1 MVTKLI
7 KESLPKANYNYADI
21 DNNEHILNA
30 LEWHWVNGNQPMSV
44 PYWSNKVGATNL
56 DNFIYALSE
65 AGWVISKANARRK
78 WGEFSLNQ
86 AMIDKHLSREQQLQY
101 KTNARINKYAM
112 RNVENLAVDQVKT
125 ASGVR
130 PTGLIRKGFAKCAN
144 QQFQLDVAPLVKYY
158 DAVLAN
164 LTKSMDKVIQKY
176 PTIVLDE
183 TNYKVI
189 SKELLDYYIFHSNN
203 LYTMEGNVSD
213 SRGRAIYNALARV
226 GNPIACKD
234 IRACLVVPQP
244 VTLTLNH
251 TQALKDIYL
260 FIAELS
266 GQKHCNS
273 WAHKAIAGKSAYI
286 RRELHNIDLDT
297 EAGRKEL
304 YENIW
309 LERIYNRLDQLFI
322 YGTVEWDI
330 PLELDAT
337 MSLAQIVGIL
347 TNDARL
353 LNRTN
358 VINPSELLDA
368 WHVPG
373 VPRLHTKTVGTPVFY
388 GSAQTATKLL
398 RSKKLTAVQK
408 LHDLCVLEQ
417 REPTKEE
424 IIEAKATD
432 KTHIATLNKEFNRGA
447 FGVIKSFKDFLIQN
461 SSVETPIINMKIWD
475 DEFEVE
481 VNKFKPVSAQV
492 NAYKVWDTASKR
504 AVVFLNHEPI
514 KVPDYDRFRLYYP
527 TGLVHNLDSQV
538 MNKVL
543 EQLDEWAIAIHD
555 AILCLPGSQARQIYV
570 QVLEELR
577 ANRTRILANYRQSIG
592 ATSNTANIA
601 WAKLMDK
608 VEPLCSAVPF
618 AESALK

>member
-7 KESLPKANYNYADI
+7 KESLPKANYNYANI
-21 DNNEHILNA
+21 DNNEELLNA
-30 LEWHWVNGNQPMSV
+30 LEWHWVNGNQPMST
-44 PYWSNKVGATNL
+44 PYWSNKVGAVNL

-65 AGWVISKANARRK
+65 AGWIISKANARRK

-112 RNVENLAVDQVKT
+112 RYVENHQTDLVKT

-130 PTGLIRKGFAKCAN
+130 ATGLVREGFAKCAN
-144 QQFQLDVAPLVKYY
+144 QPFQLDVAPLVKYY
-158 DAVLAN
+158 DAILAN

-176 PTIVLDE
+176 PTISMDE

-189 SKELLDYYIFHSNN
+189 SKELLDYYIFHHDNVYS
-203 LYTMEGNVSD
+203 MEGNVSD
-213 SRGRAIYNALARV
+213 SRGRAIYNALSRV

-234 IRACLVVPQP
+234 IRACLVVPKGKII
-244 VTLTLNH
+244 H
-251 TQALKDIYL
+251 KSDSSALKDIYL

-266 GQKHCNS
+266 GQKQCSS
-273 WAHKAIAGKSAYI
+273 WSHKAVAGQFAYV
-286 RRELHNIDLDT
+286 RRELHNIDLNT

-304 YENIW
+304 HENIW
-309 LERIYNRLDQLFI
+309 LERIYNRLDDLFANGSV
-322 YGTVEWDI
+322 YWDI

-347 TNDARL
+347 TNDQRL

-358 VINPSELLDA
+358 VINPGELLDA

-398 RSKKLTAVQK
+398 RSKKLAYTQ
-408 LHDLCVLEQ
+408 EQ
-417 REPTKEE
+417 VK
-424 IIEAKATD
+424 I
-432 KTHIATLNKEFNRGA
+432 LNREFNKGA
-447 FGVIKSFKDFLIQN
+447 FGVIKTFKDFLIQN
-461 SSVETPIINMKIWD
+461 ANVTTPIIPMNIWD
-475 DEFEVE
+475 DNFEVE
-481 VNKFKPVSAQV
+481 VNKFRPVAAQV
-492 NAYKVWDTASKR
+492 NAYKVWDTATKR
-504 AVVFLNHEPI
+504 PVVFLNHEPI
-514 KVPDYDRFRLYYP
+514 TVPDYDRFRLYYP

-543 EQLDEWAIAIHD
+543 IRLDEWAIAIHD
-555 AILCLPGSQARQIYV
+555 AILCLPGTKARQIYV

-608 VEPLCSAVPF
+608 VEQLDSLIPF
-618 AESALK
+618 SESALK

>member
-7 KESLPKANYNYADI
+7 KESLPKANYDYANI
-21 DNNEHILNA
+21 DNNQELLNA
-30 LEWHWVNGNQPMSV
+30 LEWHWVNGNQPLSV

-65 AGWVISKANARRK
+65 AGWVISKANARRR

-86 AMIDKHLSREQQLQY
+86 AMIDKHISREQQLQY
-101 KTNARINKYAM
+101 KTKARINKYAM

-144 QQFQLDVAPLVKYY
+144 QQFQLDVVPLVKYY

-189 SKELLDYYIFHSNN
+189 SKELLDYYIFHNNN
-203 LYTMEGNVSD
+203 LYTMEGNTSD

-244 VTLTLNH
+244 VTLTVNN

-273 WAHKAIAGKSAYI
+273 WAHKTLAGRSAYL
-286 RRELHNIDLDT
+286 RRELHTIDLDT

-304 YENIW
+304 HENIW
-309 LERIYNRLDQLFI
+309 LERIYNKLDQLFI
-322 YGTVEWDI
+322 YGSVEWDI
-330 PLELDAT
+330 PLEMDAT

-368 WHVPG
+368 WYVPG

-398 RSKKLTAVQK
+398 RSKKL
-408 LHDLCVLEQ
+408 DY
-417 REPTKEE
+417 TKE
-424 IIEAKATD
+424 
-432 KTHIATLNKEFNRGA
+432 HIKILNKEFNRGA

-543 EQLDEWAIAIHD
+543 EQLEEWAIAIHD
-555 AILCLPGSQARQIYV
+555 AILVLPGSQARQIYV

>member
-7 KESLPKANYNYADI
+7 KDSLPQANYNYANI
-21 DNNEHILNA
+21 DNNQELLNA
-30 LEWHWVNGNQPMSV
+30 LEWHWVNGNQPLSV

-101 KTNARINKYAM
+101 KTKARINKYAM

-144 QQFQLDVAPLVKYY
+144 QQFQLDVVPLVKYY

-189 SKELLDYYIFHSNN
+189 SKELLDYYIFHNNN
-203 LYTMEGNVSD
+203 LYTMEGNTSD

-244 VTLTLNH
+244 VTLTVND

-273 WAHKAIAGKSAYI
+273 WAHKTLAGRSAYL
-286 RRELHNIDLDT
+286 RRALHTIDLDT

-304 YENIW
+304 HENIW

-322 YGTVEWDI
+322 YGSVEWDI
-330 PLELDAT
+330 PLEMDAT

-398 RSKKLTAVQK
+398 RSKKL
-408 LHDLCVLEQ
+408 DY
-417 REPTKEE
+417 TK
-424 IIEAKATD
+424 D
-432 KTHIATLNKEFNRGA
+432 HIKILNKEFNRGA
-447 FGVIKSFKDFLIQN
+447 FGVIKGFKDFLIQN

-527 TGLVHNLDSQV
+527 TGLV
-538 MNKVL
+538 
-543 EQLDEWAIAIHD
+543 
-555 AILCLPGSQARQIYV
+555 
-570 QVLEELR
+570 
-577 ANRTRILANYRQSIG
+577 
-592 ATSNTANIA
+592 
-601 WAKLMDK
+601 
-608 VEPLCSAVPF
+608 
-618 AESALK
+618 

>member
-7 KESLPKANYNYADI
+7 KDSLPKANYNYANI
-21 DNNEHILNA
+21 DNNQELLNA
-30 LEWHWVNGNQPMSV
+30 LEWHWVNGNQPLSV
-44 PYWSNKVGATNL
+44 PYWSNKVGATNI

-65 AGWVISKANARRK
+65 AGWVISKANARRR

-101 KTNARINKYAM
+101 KTKARINKYAM

-144 QQFQLDVAPLVKYY
+144 QQFQLDVVPLVKYY

-189 SKELLDYYIFHSNN
+189 SKELLDYYIFHNNN
-203 LYTMEGNVSD
+203 LYTMEGNTSD

-244 VTLTLNH
+244 VTLTVNN

-273 WAHKAIAGKSAYI
+273 WAHKMLAGRSAYL
-286 RRELHNIDLDT
+286 RRELHTIDLDT

-304 YENIW
+304 HENIW
-309 LERIYNRLDQLFI
+309 LERIYNKLDQLFI
-322 YGTVEWDI
+322 YGSVEWDI
-330 PLELDAT
+330 PLEMDAT

-398 RSKKLTAVQK
+398 RSKKL
-408 LHDLCVLEQ
+408 DY
-417 REPTKEE
+417 TK
-424 IIEAKATD
+424 D
-432 KTHIATLNKEFNRGA
+432 HIKILNKEFNRGA
-447 FGVIKSFKDFLIQN
+447 FGVIKGFKDFLIQN

-543 EQLDEWAIAIHD
+543 EQLEEWAIAIHD
-555 AILCLPGSQARQIYV
+555 AILVLPGSQARAIYV